1 MTGKDNSK
9 KGVLIL
15 AAGLKGAI
23 GSTVAA
29 AAGMLRHQPEA
40 VLPYL
45 MTRGKFPYIGKHDQV
60 RIAGWDTEQC
70 SFTRAVS
77 RCGVLGKELWEPYT
91 HFLDG
96 IDVRP
101 GPAGKDLD
109 IKQQVA
115 NLKADMEDFKT
126 RNPGYMPVF
135 VNLLPAGICHDLQ
148 KFSSLSQVYENAGQV
163 PADIVYAAAAIEAEI
178 AIVNF
183 TPNDIEIPAL
193 VNEAEERGVPMCGK
207 DGKTGQT
214 YFKVVLASAFRA
226 RKLRVNGWYSLN
238 ILGNADGE
246 NLMDPANAACKLD
259 NKTGVLEEV
268 LGYCPGEKPYGRS
281 SHRVHID
288 YYPPRGDAKEA
299 WDVVDFEGIFGLPMS
314 MRVNL
319 QGRDSVLAA
328 PMVIDLA
335 RWMAALG
342 FAKRSGPV
350 PELAF
355 FFKKPAGRS
364 APVSF
369 ENQIAAME
377 KLEKICDAAAG
388 NTKKQQGDD

>member
-9 KGVLIL
+9 KGVLLL

-29 AAGMLRHQPEA
+29 AAGMLRQQPDA

-45 MTRGKFPYIGKHDQV
+45 MTREKFPYIGKPDQV

-70 SFTRAVS
+70 SFTGAVS
-77 RCGVLGKELWEPYT
+77 RAGVLEKDLWEPCG
-91 HFLDG
+91 HFLEG
-96 IDVRP
+96 VDVRQAP
-101 GPAGKDLD
+101 GKDLD
-109 IKQQVA
+109 INQQVA
-115 NLKADMEDFKT
+115 QLKADMEDFKN
-126 RNPGYMPVF
+126 RNPGYVPVF
-135 VNLLPAGICHDLQ
+135 VDLLPAGICHELHG
-148 KFSSLSQVYENAGQV
+148 FSSLRQIYENDGHV
-163 PADIVYAAAAIEAEI
+163 PADIVYAAAAIEAGI
-178 AIVNF
+178 AVVNF

-193 VNEAEERGVPMCGK
+193 VNEAEARGVPLCGK

-281 SHRVHID
+281 AHRVNID

-314 MRVNL
+314 MRINL

-335 RWMAALG
+335 RWMAALSL
-342 FAKRSGPV
+342 ARKSGPV

-355 FFKKPAGRS
+355 FFKKPAGSR

-377 KLEKICDAAAG
+377 ELENFCDAAFG
-388 NTKKQQGDD
+388 NKTKPGE

>member
-1 MTGKDNSK
+1 MTGEDNSK
-9 KGVLIL
+9 KGVLLL
-15 AAGLKGAI
+15 AAGVKGAI

-29 AAGMLRHQPEA
+29 AAGMLRQQPDA
-40 VLPYL
+40 VVPYL
-45 MTRGKFPYIGKHDQV
+45 ITGGKFAYLGKPDQL

-70 SFTRAVS
+70 SFTQAVS
-77 RCGVLGKELWEPYT
+77 RCGVLEKDLWEPCAD
-91 HFLDG
+91 FLEG

-101 GPAGKDLD
+101 APVKDLD
-109 IKQQVA
+109 LKQQVMQ
-115 NLKADMEDFKT
+115 LKADMEDLKT
-126 RNPGYMPVF
+126 RNPGYVPVF
-135 VNLLPAGICHDLQ
+135 VNLLPAGICHELH
-148 KFSSLSQVYENAGQV
+148 KFSSIRQIYENAGQA
-163 PADIVYAAAAIEAEI
+163 PADIAYAAAAIEAGI
-178 AIVNF
+178 AVVNF

-193 VNEAEERGVPMCGK
+193 LNEAKERGVPVCGK

-226 RKLRVNGWYSLN
+226 RKLLVNGWYSLN

-281 SHRVHID
+281 AHRVYID

-314 MRVNL
+314 MRINL

-335 RWMAALG
+335 RWMAALSL
-342 FAKRSGPV
+342 AKRSGPV

-355 FFKKPAGRS
+355 FFKKPAGS
-364 APVSF
+364 GAPVSF

-377 KLEKICDAAAG
+377 ELENVCDVTVG
-388 NTKKQQGDD
+388 HKTEPGE